1 MASQVSLTEIP
12 TLTKLYR
19 LRKLAGSFLKPNQA
33 HNDRISVL
41 QNDITT
47 LKVDAIVNAAN
58 KSLLGGGGV
67 DGAIHRA
74 AGPGLLDE
82 CRTLDGCETGYAKI
96 TKGYNLPA
104 KHVIHAV
111 GPVYHKRDGELN
123 AERLGGC
130 YRTSL
135 DLCKQHGL
143 RSIAF
148 SALST
153 GVYGYPSDE
162 AAEVALTT
170 VRRWLEQQDEDE
182 GEQDLE
188 YVKVGDDEANKKE
201 KEDEKSG
208 EEEKQ
213 ANTKLERVIFCNFTQ
228 KDVDAYQD
236 ILPHIFPPTEKDHEE
251 ASQTQA

>member
-1 MASQVSLTEIP
+1 MAPQVPLSEIP
-12 TLTKLYR
+12 TLAKLYR
-19 LRKLAGSFLKPNQA
+19 LRKLAVPLFKPNQA
-33 HNDRISVL
+33 HNDRVSVL

-58 KSLLGGGGV
+58 QSLLGGGGV

-74 AGPGLLDE
+74 AGPDLLDE
-82 CRTLDGCETGYAKI
+82 CRTLDGCDTGHAKI
-96 TKGYNLPA
+96 TKGFNLPA
-104 KHVIHAV
+104 RHVIHAV
-111 GPVYHKRDGELN
+111 GPIYHKKDGESN

-135 DLCKQHGL
+135 DLCKKHGL
-143 RSIAF
+143 QSIAF

-153 GVYGYPSDE
+153 GIYGYPSDE

-182 GEQDLE
+182 GEQDSE
-188 YVKVGDDEANKKE
+188 YVKVGTDEADKKE
-201 KEDEKSG
+201 KQGDKSW

-213 ANTKLERVIFCNFTQ
+213 ASTKLERVIFCNFTQ
-228 KDVDAYQD
+228 KDVNAYQQM
-236 ILPHIFPPTEKDHEE
+236 LP
-251 ASQTQA
+251 